1 MRADVFLVENGFAR
15 SRSEAQD
22 AIRSGLVRAD
32 GVVIAKSSQTMP
44 SGAVIEYEKP
54 HPFVSRGG
62 IKLAAA
68 LDHFGL
74 SLAGRVCL
82 DLGASTGGFTEVL
95 LQRGA
100 ARVYAVDVGHGQMDA
115 ELARDPRIVIRDG
128 VNVRDLGREDFPDQ
142 ITAVTADLSFISL
155 KLALPP
161 ALSLASWG
169 TWAVLLVKPQ
179 FEVGRGAVGKGGIVR
194 DQAAREAALAG
205 IADFVAA
212 QAGWHVQGHIES
224 PIAGGDGN
232 LEYLLAAVK
241 Q

>member
-1 MRADVFLVENGFAR
+1 MRADVFLVENGYAR
-15 SRSEAQD
+15 SRSEAQA
-22 AIRSGLVRAD
+22 AIRSGLVRID
-32 GVVIAKSSQTMP
+32 GALVGKPSQTVP
-44 SGAVIEYEKP
+44 AGAAIAYRKP

-62 IKLAAA
+62 VKLAAA

-74 SLAGRVCL
+74 SPDGRVCL
-82 DLGASTGGFTEVL
+82 DLGASTGGFTQIL
-95 LQRGA
+95 LQRNA

-115 ELARDPRIVIRDG
+115 DLARDPRIVIRDG
-128 VNVRDLGREDFPDQ
+128 VNARDLSREGFPDE

-161 ALSLASWG
+161 ALSLASQGAW
-169 TWAVLLVKPQ
+169 TVLLVKPQ
-179 FEVGRGAVGKGGIVR
+179 FEVGRAVVGKGGIVR

-205 IADFVAA
+205 ITDFI
-212 QAGWHVQGHIES
+212 AGEDGWRVLGFIES

-232 LEYLLAAVK
+232 VEYLLAAVK